1 MFAKL
6 LAELKR
12 IAILLQSKK
21 LVDKDYAPGEGG
33 SESDDKFYLLKGGSV
48 APGISQ
54 IAAICGISFQK
65 SDLTKIDFTT
75 ITDDCLA
82 NELFTTKGIDV
93 INKIIKNLP
102 SDFITGGY
110 RTEYYISDIKSKDYN
125 SVWIPKNSDK
135 PDFMLKGSN
144 LQTEME
150 SIRAIN
156 ISVIIDDKKY
166 LVAGFPEG
174 SYLTEDTQFTLAYSS
189 M

>member
-21 LVDKDYAPGEGG
+21 LVDKDYVPDEGGG
-33 SESDDKFYLLKGGSV
+33 SETDDKFYLVQAGNQT
-48 APGISQ
+48 PNIPQ
-54 IAAICGISFQK
+54 IATVTGVSFQK

-75 ITDDCLA
+75 IADGCLA

-102 SDFITGGY
+102 SDFISGGY
-110 RTEYYISDIKSKDYN
+110 RTQYYISTIESEDYN
-125 SVWIPKNSDK
+125 SVWIHKSTDK
-135 PDFMLKGSN
+135 PDFILTGFN
-144 LQTEME
+144 GAERGI
-150 SIRAIN
+150 SIW
-156 ISVIIDDKKY
+156 VIIDDTKY
-166 LVAGFPEG
+166 LTAEVLEG
-174 SYLTEDTQFTLAYSS
+174 SYLTEDTQFTLAHSS

>member
-21 LVDKDYAPGEGG
+21 LVDKDYVPDEGGG
-33 SESDDKFYLLKGGSV
+33 SETDDKFYLCQV
-48 APGISQ
+48 ANQTP
-54 IAAICGISFQK
+54 IAPLATVTGVSFQK

-75 ITDDCLA
+75 ITGDCLA

-102 SDFITGGY
+102 SDFISGGY
-110 RTEYYISDIKSKDYN
+110 RTQYYISTIESEDYN
-125 SVWIPKNSDK
+125 SVWIPKSIDK
-135 PDFMLKGSN
+135 PDFILTGFN
-144 LQTEME
+144 GTERGI
-150 SIRAIN
+150 SIW
-156 ISVIIDDKKY
+156 VIIDDKKY
-166 LVAGFPEG
+166 LTAEVLEG
-174 SYLTEDTQFTLAYSS
+174 SYLTEDTQFILQHSS

>member
-21 LVDKDYAPGEGG
+21 LVDKDYVPDEGGG
-33 SESDDKFYLLKGGSV
+33 SETDDKFYLIRTPDDERQV
-48 APGISQ
+48 IS
-54 IAAICGISFQK
+54 GLSFQK
-65 SDLTKIDFTT
+65 LDLTKIDFTS
-75 ITDDCLA
+75 INKDCLA

-102 SDFITGGY
+102 SDFINGGY
-110 RTEYYISDIKSKDYN
+110 RTQYYISDIKSKDYN

-156 ISVIIDDKKY
+156 ISVIIDDTKY

-174 SYLTEDTQFTLAYSS
+174 SYLTEDTQFTLAHSS
-189 M
+189 I